1 MASHRFKLSFT
12 TVYIYGDEMRK
23 IFHWLLFLTLAG
35 IALSGC
41 GYDSSSPEDTSQNS
55 TLSISPPEINSPA
68 IATVD
73 VPFFLTASI
82 PETDNQEQLE
92 YHWELTD
99 KPTNSQATLTKDRGN
114 LCSLKADQPGHY
126 QIQLVAS
133 DGNASSEPTVQDINA
148 VAAFLKTYGG
158 NRAEHAYSV
167 VQTMDGG
174 YAICGSTNSFG
185 AGNNDV
191 FLVRTDPL
199 GNELWQ
205 KTFGSNEDETALTI
219 IETLDNGFLLAG
231 WNGIAVNNST
241 DILLIRTDS
250 SGNKLWEQHYGGN
263 GRETAYAVTATAD
276 GHFIL
281 AGDTTSLGNGGDD
294 CYLLKVDDN
303 GTFEWESTQGT
314 SGTELAYDLIQA
326 GQGTLLT
333 TGYTQSSQSKSWDVL
348 LTEFSEDGDVL
359 WEKSFGD
366 NGYDWGAGVTL
377 TPTGDI
383 LLLATIDK
391 WKDQIAGSDLD
402 LGLFKLSAQGE
413 ILWQYTYG
421 GAARDWGKAISL
433 SPSGETLLAGYT
445 ESYGA
450 GNWDVYLVAVDDSGT
465 ELWSR
470 TFGGLQSDYASAMV
484 ATSDGGC
491 ALVGTT
497 YSFGSGSGDFLFVK
511 TDAAGNLPPTTTD
524 LPLLVAESNESVQFD
539 CASGFQETTDD
550 LLTFAAYGLPDG
562 LTLDPQTGILSGTTP
577 DLMSEQIYDLTII
590 ATGTSGLSAAQ
601 TTTLTVHSND

>member
-1 MASHRFKLSFT
+1 MSSHRFKLSFT
-12 TVYIYGDEMRK
+12 TVYLYGDEMRK
-23 IFHWLLFLTLAG
+23 IFRWLLYLNVAG

-41 GYDSSSPEDTSQNS
+41 GYDSSAPEDTSPNS
-55 TLSISPPEINSPA
+55 TLSISQPEINSPT

-82 PETDNQEQLE
+82 PETNDQEQLE
-92 YHWELTD
+92 YHWALTD
-99 KPTNSQATLTKDRGN
+99 KPANSHATLNTDKGDH
-114 LCSLKADQPGHY
+114 CSLNADLPGHY

-133 DGNASSEPTVQDINA
+133 DGNASSEPTFQNINA
-148 VAAFLKTYGG
+148 VAAFIKTYGG
-158 NRAEHAYSV
+158 SRAEHAYSV
-167 VQTMDGG
+167 VQTTDGG

-219 IETLDNGFLLAG
+219 TKTPDNGFLLAG

-263 GRETAYAVTATAD
+263 GRETAYAVTATDD

-281 AGDTTSLGNGGDD
+281 AGDTTSIGNGGDD
-294 CYLLKVDDN
+294 CYLLKVDGN
-303 GTFEWESTQGT
+303 GNLVWDSTQGT
-314 SGTELAYDLIQA
+314 SGTELAYDLIQTE
-326 GQGTLLT
+326 QGNLLT
-333 TGYTQSSQSKSWDVL
+333 TGYTQSSQSKSWDIL
-348 LTEFSEDGDVL
+348 LTEFSSDGNL
-359 WEKSFGD
+359 MWEKTFGD
-366 NGYDWGAGVTL
+366 NGYDWGAGLTL

-383 LLLATIDK
+383 LLLATVDK

-402 LGLFKLSAQGE
+402 LGLLKLSPQGE
-413 ILWQYTYG
+413 VLWQYTYG
-421 GAARDWGKAISL
+421 GTARDWGKAISL

-450 GNWDVYLVAVDDSGT
+450 GNWDVYLVAVDDNGT

-470 TFGGLQSDYASAMV
+470 TFGGLQSDYASAMI

-491 ALVGTT
+491 ALAGTT
-497 YSFGSGSGDFLFVK
+497 YSFGAGSGDFLFVK
-511 TDAAGNLPPTTTD
+511 TDAAGSLPPTSSALPSFVTD
-524 LPLLVAESNESVQFD
+524 SNATVQFD
-539 CASGFQETTDD
+539 CGAVFQEAAGDV
-550 LLTFAAYGLPDG
+550 LTFTAYGLPDG
-562 LTLDPQTGILSGTTP
+562 LTLDSQTGILSGTTP
-577 DLMSEQIYDLTII
+577 DLTSEQVYDLTII